1 MEDKMNISN
10 GSERDVRRE
19 LRRQRRIKAQVTA
32 YVITGVLGVSVVSAA
47 FLGVN
52 SIVKAVKDYN
62 ASVEEAVAEAKQ
74 VGAEQAAVASPEEN
88 ITESEVQS
96 TDAMLDNI
104 VDTCISEM
112 PLEDRVAGLF
122 MISPEQLTGSDAVVK
137 AGTATQDAL
146 SQYAVGG
153 LFYVTK
159 NIKDE
164 AQIKDMLSSTASM
177 SKYPLFISTTE
188 VGGEKSL
195 VANGLGL
202 DPVASPTELGASGNA
217 DEAYNTASRVADY
230 LNAYG
235 FNLNVGVNANL
246 TDSGTSFGTDP
257 QNVSAMVAKTV
268 EGLQSFG
275 VSAGLQ
281 YFPETIN
288 SGNSIEGLQDALS
301 PFRAG
306 IDAGASMIMVC
317 TAPSMGITGDETP
330 SCLSSVVVQD
340 LLRGQLGFD
349 GIIITDSLSD
359 LADRYSSADAAVAA
373 IQAGADMIFL
383 PADFVDAYQ
392 GVLAAV
398 QNGTISEERINESL
412 RRVYRVKYANRVEE
426 ITSGQ

>member
-122 MISPEQLTGSDAVVK
+122 MVSPEQLTGSDAVVK